1 VDLGLF
7 DDLNALA
14 DVAAELDLWL
24 HVDGAFGAWTRIAAE
39 PYRSLS
45 DGIGRADSI
54 ALDFHKWMYVGYDC
68 GMALLRN
75 EDEHRAAFAARPS
88 YLEGA
93 ERGLAGGEPWYCD
106 YGIDLSRGNR
116 ALKVWTALETYG
128 EAAFAQAI
136 TGNCDLAAAMAAAVE
151 AQPLMAL
158 GAPVVSNICVFTARS
173 DLPVA
178 AQSQVN
184 ADIAQTLQESGE
196 AVFSTTRMDGRV
208 MLRAA
213 ITNHRSR
220 AADVDAAIAAVAREA
235 ARV

>member
-1 VDLGLF
+1 M
-7 DDLNALA
+7 
-14 DVAAELDLWL
+14 
-24 HVDGAFGAWTRIAAE
+24 
-39 PYRSLS
+39 S

-75 EDEHRAAFAARPS
+75 EDEHRAAFSARPS

-93 ERGLAGGEPWYCD
+93 ERGLAGGEPWFCD

-128 EAAFAQAI
+128 EAAFSEAI
-136 TGNCDLAAAMAAAVE
+136 TGNCALAAFMAAEIE
-151 AQPLMAL
+151 ARQDMAL
-158 GAPVVSNICVFTARS
+158 GAPVVSNVCVFTARS
-173 DLPVA
+173 DLEPE
-178 AQSQVN
+178 AQSEVN
-184 ADIAQTLQESGE
+184 ARVAQTLQESGE
-196 AVFSTTRMDGRV
+196 AVFSTTRSQGRV

-220 AADVDAAIAAVAREA
+220 EADVRAAIAAVAREA
-235 ARV
+235 AA